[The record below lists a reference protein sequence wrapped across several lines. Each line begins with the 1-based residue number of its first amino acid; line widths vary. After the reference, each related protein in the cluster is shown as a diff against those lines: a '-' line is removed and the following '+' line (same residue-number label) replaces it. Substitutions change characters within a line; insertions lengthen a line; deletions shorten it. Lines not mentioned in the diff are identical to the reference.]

1 MFNHNCNAN
10 KTRSVHH
17 MKKFILTV
25 VLAVSVPLAA
35 AADNSLARFSGAIS
49 VDTVRG
55 VDANNA
61 PVINTVC
68 GVTPGVTPW
77 HIANLHA
84 TVKDDG
90 HIVVD
95 GRGLLVAA
103 SNSIGTNLWQTI
115 QAELFCNTSAAT
127 CGVASTSSPTGVA
140 LAPDGDFHIDDT
152 LSPLPPMS
160 CPNPV
165 LLITQIPAK
174 GGRWFAAGIPVAGNH

>member
-1 MFNHNCNAN
+1 
-10 KTRSVHH
+10 
-17 MKKFILTV
+17 MKKLMFAML
-25 VLAVSVPLAA
+25 LAVLVPLTA

-68 GVTPGVTPW
+68 GVAPGVTPW
-77 HIANLHA
+77 RIANLHA
-84 TVKDDG
+84 TIRNDG
-90 HIVVD
+90 RITVD

-103 SNSIGTNLWQTI
+103 SNGIGTNLGQII
-115 QAELFCNTSAAT
+115 QAQLFCNTSNAT
-127 CGVASTSSPTGVA
+127 CGVASTTSPVGVA
-140 LAPDGDFHIDDT
+140 LEADGDFHIDDT

-174 GGRWFAAGIPVAGNH
+174 GGRWFAAGIPVVSKH

>member
-1 MFNHNCNAN
+1 
-10 KTRSVHH
+10 
-17 MKKFILTV
+17 MKKLMFAML
-25 VLAVSVPLAA
+25 LAVSVPLAA

-61 PVINTVC
+61 PVTNVVC
-68 GVTPGVTPW
+68 GVAPGVTPW
-77 HIANLHA
+77 RISNLHA

-103 SNSIGTNLWQTI
+103 SNGIGTNLGQTI
-115 QAELFCNTSAAT
+115 QAELFCNTSSVT
-127 CGVASTSSPTGVA
+127 CGTPSTTSPTGVA
-140 LAPDGDFHIDDT
+140 LAPNGDFRIDDT
-152 LSPLPPMS
+152 LSPLPPMA

-174 GGRWFAAGIPVAGNH
+174 GGRWFAAGITVAGNH